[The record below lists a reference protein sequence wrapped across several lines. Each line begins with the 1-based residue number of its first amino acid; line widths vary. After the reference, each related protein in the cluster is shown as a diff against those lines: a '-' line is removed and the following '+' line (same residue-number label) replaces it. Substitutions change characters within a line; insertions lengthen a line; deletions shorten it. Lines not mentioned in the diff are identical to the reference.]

1 MWLRKH
7 MRLILILAVCA
18 VVLLLGVESCLV
30 ISRIRENDRRINEMV
45 LQDRLDLFRRALRK
59 YAESRNELPQSLAE
73 LRSSGLAHSLED
85 PITGRDDWQLD
96 IGEDPKLLKSK
107 KGIIN
112 IHSSS
117 TAISSRGTPYN
128 TW

>member
-1 MWLRKH
+1 MSLEKRT
-7 MRLILILAVCA
+7 RLILLLAGCS
-18 VVLLLGVESCLV
+18 LGLFLGVESCLV
-30 ISRIRENDRRINEMV
+30 ISRIRENNRHINELV
-45 LQDRLDLFRRALRK
+45 LQDRLDFFRRSLRQ

-73 LRSSGLAHSLED
+73 LRSSGLAPTLED
-85 PITGRDDWQLD
+85 PITGKDDWQVV
-96 IGEDPKLLKSK
+96 IGEDPKLIKGK
-107 KGIIN
+107 RGIIN

>member
-1 MWLRKH
+1 MWLEKH
-7 MRLILILAVCA
+7 MRLILILAGCA
-18 VVLLLGVESCLV
+18 VVLALGVSSCTV
-30 ISRIRENDRRINEMV
+30 ISRIRDNNRHINELA
-45 LQDRLDLFRRALRK
+45 LQDRLDFFRRSLRQ

-73 LRSSGLAHSLED
+73 LRSSGLAHNLED
-85 PITGRDDWQLD
+85 PITGKDDWQVV
-96 IGEDPKLLKSK
+96 IGEDPKLIKGK
-107 KGIIN
+107 RGIIN

>member
-1 MWLRKH
+1 MQAVDVRLENHMWLRKH

-85 PITGRDDWQLD
+85 P
-96 IGEDPKLLKSK
+96 KLLKSK